1 MQIINKEKRQNIR
14 FNISTPLR
22 YQIRGS
28 QDFGN
33 TVTKNISK
41 GGASFVVDKFIRPQT
56 RLAVDFSILSRNI
69 NSIGSVRWAGVIPHS
84 DKYQVGLEFIGI
96 DPKDKNYIVDYL
108 DMRLHK

>member
-1 MQIINKEKRQNIR
+1 MQIINEEKRQNAR
-14 FNISTPLR
+14 LNIAAPLR
-22 YQIRGS
+22 YQIMGS

-41 GGASFVVDKFIRPQT
+41 GGVSFMVDKFIRPQT
-56 RLAVDFSILSRNI
+56 RLTVDFNILSRNI

-96 DPKDKNYIVDYL
+96 TPEHKNYIADYI
-108 DMRLHK
+108 DMRSYK